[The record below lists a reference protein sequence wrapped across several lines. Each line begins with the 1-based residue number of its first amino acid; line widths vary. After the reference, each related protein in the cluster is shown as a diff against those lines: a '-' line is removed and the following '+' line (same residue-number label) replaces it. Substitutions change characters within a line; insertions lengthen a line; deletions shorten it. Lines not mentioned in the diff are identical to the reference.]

1 MCVCVCVCVF
11 ACTHVHTWMHL
22 GGGTMAFQNLSK
34 QQNHMNQHSTC
45 NSSSRLMYKL
55 HRESLTLQQRLKAI
69 MFKTNLGHKT
79 LKNLHITL
87 LVMCN
92 LLHFSVFLLSIY
104 LLYTFVKVC
113 QVSWFSLPY
122 SYCTLRGSSLQ

>member
-1 MCVCVCVCVF
+1 MKRNISLDTLEPQSNLQTSYVRKKNWLLLKARLDFLLLATKYIPNWIKILNVF
-11 ACTHVHTWMHL
+11 
-22 GGGTMAFQNLSK
+22 
-34 QQNHMNQHSTC
+34 
-45 NSSSRLMYKL
+45 
-55 HRESLTLQQRLKAI
+55 LKAI

-92 LLHFSVFLLSIY
+92 LLHFSVFPLSIY